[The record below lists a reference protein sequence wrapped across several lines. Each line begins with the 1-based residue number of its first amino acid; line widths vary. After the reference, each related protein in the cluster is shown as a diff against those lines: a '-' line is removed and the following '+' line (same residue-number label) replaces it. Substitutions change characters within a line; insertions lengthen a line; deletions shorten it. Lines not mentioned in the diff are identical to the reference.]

1 MIARS
6 TLLGK
11 VLWLEPLW
19 LLFLGPV
26 VLLPGLLGSPGLHA
40 AFVLLLCLFWPLRW
54 LAWVRAHPDRA
65 GRAGPRLLYPLQS
78 PASLSLLLIV
88 AWLPINLWAA
98 VDRVA
103 AWNAL
108 GYLAYGIALYVALI
122 NWQPSRQR
130 PTIIALALA
139 TMGIG
144 LVIVAPFL
152 VQLKLQFRLFYLPLY
167 DQLTQ
172 LQLARTETI
181 HANVLAGAL
190 ILIAPL
196 FVAVAIAPRRNDGAA
211 AAISMWL
218 RILTAAGSIVILSVV
233 ILTQS
238 RGAYL
243 AAAAA
248 LAILALLRWPRLLWI
263 GVPLGMVALFL
274 LSRADLRDVFD
285 LLSRDG
291 TLGGWEGR
299 LDIWRNSVQALGD
312 FSFTGIGIGTFT
324 TILPLL
330 YPLQFSVESYPHA
343 HNHFLQIG
351 LDLGVPGLIAY
362 VACILNVFVMAGALY
377 RRRHALSPMAA
388 ALSIGSIGS
397 LVAIFI
403 HGILDAVLWGTK
415 LAFLPWILFALI
427 TTLFLATN
435 TKITDS
441 SRTTHG

>member
-1 MIARS
+1 MIVRS
-6 TLLGK
+6 TLLSK
-11 VLWLEPLW
+11 ILWLEPIW
-19 LLFLGPV
+19 LVLLGPV
-26 VLLPGLLGSPGLHA
+26 VLLPGLLGSPGLHVA
-40 AFVLLLCLFWPLRW
+40 AVMLLCLFWPVRWVAWLRT
-54 LAWVRAHPDRA
+54 RPYPA
-65 GRAGPRLLYPLQS
+65 GRSIRRLLYPLQS

-98 VDRVA
+98 VDRA
-103 AWNAL
+103 TAWRAL
-108 GYLAYGIALYVALI
+108 GYLLYGIALYVALI
-122 NWQPSRQR
+122 NWQPSRRR

-139 TMGIG
+139 AMTIG
-144 LVIVAPFL
+144 LVLVAPFL

-167 DQLTQ
+167 DQLIQ
-172 LQLARTETI
+172 RQIVRTETI

-196 FVAVAIAPRRNDGAA
+196 FVAVAIAPRRSDSPG
-211 AAISMWL
+211 ISVWL
-218 RILTAAGSIVILSVV
+218 RVLTAAGSALILGVV

-248 LAILALLRWPRLLWI
+248 LATLVLLRWPRLLW
-263 GVPLGMVALFL
+263 VAAPLGLAALFL

-285 LLSRDG
+285 VLSRDG

-299 LDIWRNSVQALGD
+299 LDIWRNSVQAVRD

-343 HNHFLQIG
+343 HNHYLQIG

-362 VACILNVFVMAGALY
+362 IACILNVYVMAGALY
-377 RRRHALSPMAA
+377 RRRHELPPMAA
-388 ALSIGSIGS
+388 ALAIGSIGS
-397 LVAIFI
+397 LVAMFV
-403 HGILDAVLWGTK
+403 HGLLDAVLWGTK

-427 TTLFLATN
+427 ATLFLPAN

-441 SRTTHG
+441 SGTTHG